1 MNGGEIMKTTDL
13 YAVIGNPIAHS
24 KSPLIHAAFAR
35 DYHQDISYE
44 RILAPLDKFRET
56 VDAFR
61 RRGARGA
68 NVTAPF
74 KFEAFQYATKLT
86 DRASASGAVN
96 TLVFDG
102 EEILGDNTD
111 GIGLTRDITTNL
123 GGKITDAR
131 VLLLGAGG
139 AAFGVVGALLD
150 QRPSILAIANR
161 THQKAVDL
169 AAKYAGSNVR
179 AIALHELLHEQ
190 FDLVINATSAS
201 LAHSP
206 DDECAIVS
214 PACFAT
220 DSLAYEMMYGKGET
234 SFLQIAKR
242 AGVRTADGVGMLA
255 EQAAEAFFVW
265 RGVRVETAGVIA
277 MLSEG
282 LHPRQSPGGPAYDG
296 ILPIN

>member
-1 MNGGEIMKTTDL
+1 MTDQ

-24 KSPLIHAAFAR
+24 KSPLIHAAFAHAA
-35 DYHQDISYE
+35 HQDISYE

-56 VDAFR
+56 VDEFR

-74 KFEAFQYATKLT
+74 KFEALDYANKLT
-86 DRASASGAVN
+86 DRAAASGAVN
-96 TLVFDG
+96 TLVFDRD
-102 EEILGDNTD
+102 EILGDNTD

-123 GGKITDAR
+123 DVKITGAR

-150 QRPSILAIANR
+150 QRPLALSIANR

-169 AAKYAGSNVR
+169 AAKYAGSS
-179 AIALHELLHEQ
+179 AQATTFDELPNQQ
-190 FDLVINATSAS
+190 FDIVINATSAS
-201 LAHSP
+201 LTSNS
-206 DDECAIVS
+206 DGDLAIVS

-220 DSLAYEMMYGKGET
+220 DSLAYEMMYGKGKT
-234 SFLQIAKR
+234 SFLQIAER
-242 AGVRTADGVGMLA
+242 AGALTADGAGMLA
-255 EQAAEAFFVW
+255 EQAAESFFVW

-277 MLSEG
+277 TLSRGQRPAVE
-282 LHPRQSPGGPAYDG
+282 LGP
-296 ILPIN
+296 PHV

>member
-1 MNGGEIMKTTDL
+1 MKTKDL

-24 KSPLIHAAFAR
+24 KSPVIHAAFAR
-35 DYHQDISYE
+35 DCHQDILYE

-61 RRGARGA
+61 QRGARGA
-68 NVTAPF
+68 NVTVPF
-74 KFEAFQYATKLT
+74 KFEAFEYASRLT
-86 DRASASGAVN
+86 DRAAASGAVN

-102 EEILGDNTD
+102 DEVMGDNTD
-111 GIGLTRDITTNL
+111 GIGLTRDMTKNL
-123 GGKITDAR
+123 GVKITDAR

-150 QRPSILAIANR
+150 QRPSTLAIANR

-169 AAKYAGSNVR
+169 AAKYADSNAR
-179 AIALHELLHEQ
+179 AITIDELRHEQ

-201 LAHSP
+201 LVPSP
-206 DDECAIVS
+206 DDEWAVVP

-220 DSLAYEMMYGKGET
+220 RSLAYEMMYGKGET
-234 SFLQIAKR
+234 SFLQAAKR
-242 AGVRTADGVGMLA
+242 AGARTADGVGMLA
-255 EQAAEAFFVW
+255 EQAAEAFYLW

-277 MLSEG
+277 MLS
-282 LHPRQSPGGPAYDG
+282 RA
-296 ILPIN
+296 